1 MENLERY
8 YEILGVKRGA
18 SLKDIR
24 EAYKCL
30 QEEYSLEYYS
40 KSSQNA
46 CDALRE
52 VYSAY
57 KKLKVF
63 HKEHPEEFASDEQD
77 GISVNAASATG
88 ESAIGQAGP
97 IRDDAGQAA
106 DAGVPVEDPAL
117 SIARQV
123 VAGDNKFD
131 AVRILGEKLAAF
143 NAEIDRLTPDKAAAA
158 QAVED
163 AEKSAAEKA
172 LREQLVNGETDSE
185 TLSPGMAPAAMV
197 TSGKDG
203 PDEIGDGTAVSASP
217 TRVMFYR
224 FLAYGTILGAV
235 SVLAYTMVTP
245 RRAADGPSLMRPSQ
259 EALTTRKAAPP
270 GAATKRII
278 APVPVVEKQ
287 ALATSSVVKPS
298 KAVSASVK
306 TRPSAHSGKRKR
318 TAAVSGIKRV
328 RTTGRSQI
336 AGAKTAYN
344 LPEAMDGNNPEHAVM
359 STEIKE
365 PKYQADVGVAAVTRP
380 AETAAIPPQPA
391 TGFHAA
397 GGTPYAPTHAAK
409 RYYLY
414 SGNIWFSVS
423 LNNRPWVRVG
433 YRALPWRPPIY
444 PVAGIRYVRDERD
457 YKYRHFRPR
466 YRQYKTRGSW

>member
-30 QEEYSLEYYS
+30 QEEYSLDYS
-40 KSSQNA
+40 SNSSQKA
-46 CDALRE
+46 CEALRE

-77 GISVNAASATG
+77 GISVNVASAIYPA
-88 ESAIGQAGP
+88 EP

-106 DAGVPVEDPAL
+106 DESAPVEYPAL
-117 SIARQV
+117 STAQQV
-123 VAGDNKFD
+123 VAGDNKSD
-131 AVRILGEKLAAF
+131 AVRILNEKLAALK
-143 NAEIDRLTPDKAAAA
+143 AEIDRLTPEKEAAA
-158 QAVED
+158 QTVED
-163 AEKSAAEKA
+163 AEKTAVEKA
-172 LREQLVNGETDSE
+172 LHEHLVNAETDSE
-185 TLSPGMAPAAMV
+185 TLSAGMAAAAMGAA
-197 TSGKDG
+197 GKHG
-203 PDEIGDGTAVSASP
+203 PDEIGDGTAVSP
-217 TRVMFYR
+217 NPPRVRFHR
-224 FLAYGTILGAV
+224 FLAYGTILGAAG
-235 SVLAYTMVTP
+235 VLAYTLATP
-245 RRAADGPSLMRPSQ
+245 RQEADGPSLMRPTQ
-259 EALTTRKAAPP
+259 ETLPTRKAAPP
-270 GAATKRII
+270 EEETKRIVVP
-278 APVPVVEKQ
+278 APHVEKQ
-287 ALATSSVVKPS
+287 ALPTSSVEKPS

-306 TRPSAHSGKRKR
+306 TRPTAHSGKWKR
-318 TAAVSGIKRV
+318 TAAVSVKKSV
-328 RTTGRSQI
+328 PTTGHSQI
-336 AGAKTAYN
+336 AGTRTAYKTS
-344 LPEAMDGNNPEHAVM
+344 EAMDGNSPEHAVM

-365 PKYQADVGVAAVTRP
+365 PKYQADIAAVTEP
-380 AETAAIPPQPA
+380 AATAATPPPPA

-397 GGTPYAPTHAAK
+397 VGTPYAPTHAAK

-444 PVAGIRYVRDERD
+444 PVSRIRYVRDEGD

-466 YRQYKTRGSW
+466 YRQYKHWKDGDDD